1 MSALVATIVDTK
13 ALLDTVAGS
22 LIAGVGVTAAFSF
35 AILGAALFG
44 EARRDGRTVAAVG
57 AGGLAVVALAGCA
70 AAIVFGIVV
79 MTSK

>member
-1 MSALVATIVDTK
+1 MSALAGSIVDSE
-13 ALLDTVAGS
+13 ALLDTVAAS
-22 LIAGVGVTAAFSF
+22 LVAGIGVTIAFSF

-44 EARRDGRTVAAVG
+44 EARRDGRPLAAAG

>member
-1 MSALVATIVDTK
+1 MGALLGSIVDGE

-22 LIAGVGVTAAFSF
+22 LVAGVGVTVAFSL

-44 EARRDGRTVAAVG
+44 EARRDGRSLVAAG

-70 AAIVFGIVV
+70 AAIVFGIVI